1 VDRRTLGSGCASQ
14 TVRIGGSSLCH
25 VVARYHDNFDDFNS
39 QFQPWNSVNFEPR
52 HDIVEFD
59 HELRRGH
66 FNESPLKYT
75 EHDFRFTNGSEL
87 RFEQSEKALIVH
99 LPARSTVPTD
109 VELEIRFR
117 DSA

>member
-1 VDRRTLGSGCASQ
+1 
-14 TVRIGGSSLCH
+14 
-25 VVARYHDNFDDFNS
+25 VARYHDNFDDFNS